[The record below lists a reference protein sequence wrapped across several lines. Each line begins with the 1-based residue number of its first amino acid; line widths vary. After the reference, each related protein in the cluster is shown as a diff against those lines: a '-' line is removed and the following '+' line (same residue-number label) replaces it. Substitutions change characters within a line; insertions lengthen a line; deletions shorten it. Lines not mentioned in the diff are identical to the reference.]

1 MWLRDLYKSYV
12 GYKALL
18 YTTDGCGYSYFT
30 CGAIPDVYATVD
42 FGASINDGK
51 YLPKVYTSGVAKNL
65 KANGSIRN
73 ESHFPHRNV
82 VYNIFPLNFNKKN

>member
-1 MWLRDLYKSYV
+1 MLWLRDLYKSYV

-42 FGASINDGK
+42 FGASVKDGN
-51 YLPKVYTSGVAKNL
+51 YHIIVNTLYTRVTYGNKQY
-65 KANGSIRN
+65 RN
-73 ESHFPHRNV
+73 FS
-82 VYNIFPLNFNKKN
+82 

>member
-1 MWLRDLYKSYV
+1 MLWLRDLYKSYT

-42 FGASINDGK
+42 FGVSIN
-51 YLPKVYTSGVAKNL
+51 
-65 KANGSIRN
+65 NGNMLYEQKFCIS
-73 ESHFPHRNV
+73 FPH
-82 VYNIFPLNFNKKN
+82 FFSF